1 MITIID
7 VNDNT
12 PVFIHNEYKIEAV
25 ENWPEAMVLT
35 RVYAEDKDKGLNA
48 DIRYSL
54 SPEDNPCKFSGF
66 TYRHYQLKT

>member
-1 MITIID
+1 MD
-7 VNDNT
+7 VNDNV

-35 RVYAEDKDKGLNA
+35 YVHAEDKDKGPNA

-54 SPEDNPCKFSGF
+54 SPKNNQCIFFFFLEFDDVSKRN
-66 TYRHYQLKT
+66 